1 MKVRLLLLVLIGG
14 LVLGL
19 AGCYATPEAPD
30 TGGEFIITD
39 RTGREWDVTH
49 AYRLYNMDPG
59 FFNFGIGIGA
69 IPSVDNPRIIEEGD
83 PDYPVDGSRIQ
94 VFGLDHNGE
103 QRAYQVSTLTAHE
116 VVNDV
121 YPGKSDNY
129 LAVTF

>member
-1 MKVRLLLLVLIGG
+1 MKARLLLLVLIGG

-19 AGCYATPEAPD
+19 AGCYSTPEVPE
-30 TGGEFIITD
+30 TGERLIITD

-83 PDYPVDGSRIQ
+83 PDYPGDGSMIQ
-94 VFGLDHNGE
+94 VFGFDHNGE

-121 YPGKSDNY
+121 YPGESDNY